1 MNKAKYINAEAVK
14 LKVAVETAENKVLR
28 NDSGFHA
35 FLDGFRTLFNKVIDE
50 MQAADVQEIKHGHWI
65 VYQDEGT
72 ALCSN
77 CRIVFEDRGDTI
89 PDYWYF
95 CPKCGAKMD
104 GDSND

>member
-1 MNKAKYINAEAVK
+1 MTQYIDKEIAKQAIAAGNMHKGIIDAMQ
-14 LKVAVETAENKVLR
+14 
-28 NDSGFHA
+28 S
-35 FLDGFRTLFNKVIDE
+35 LFDDIP
-50 MQAADVQEIKHGHWI
+50 AAYMQEIKHGHWI

-77 CRIVFEDRGDTI
+77 CRMVFEDRGDTI

-104 GDSND
+104 GDRND

>member
-1 MNKAKYINAEAVK
+1 MTQYIDKESAKQAIAAGNVQK
-14 LKVAVETAENKVLR
+14 
-28 NDSGFHA
+28 GI
-35 FLDGFRTLFNKVIDE
+35 IDE
-50 MQAADVQEIKHGHWI
+50 MQILSDDIPAADGQEIKHGHWI

-77 CRIVFEDRGDTI
+77 CRIVFEDRGDTN

-104 GDSND
+104 GDLND